1 VRHAPAN
8 GARVRRRPTRTNWTA
23 AALGC
28 CALWLLAGCRKPAE
42 TDPAVVIEPEI
53 APRPARIGLATVTL
67 RLSDA
72 AGQPVRQARIA
83 LEADM
88 AHPGM
93 RPEFGAAREVAAG
106 RYQGQLTFTMAGD
119 WVVVIHATLPGGR
132 KLERQM
138 EVNGVR

>member
-1 VRHAPAN
+1 
-8 GARVRRRPTRTNWTA
+8 
-23 AALGC
+23 
-28 CALWLLAGCRKPAE
+28 
-42 TDPAVVIEPEI
+42 VIETEI
-53 APRPARIGLATVTL
+53 APKPARIGRATVTL

-72 AGQPVRQARIA
+72 AGQPLRQARIA

-93 RPEFGAAREVAAG
+93 RPQFGAARETGAG
-106 RYQGQLTFTMAGD
+106 RYQGQLTFNMAGD
-119 WVVVIHATLPGGR
+119 WVVLMHITLSGGQ

>member
-1 VRHAPAN
+1 M
-8 GARVRRRPTRTNWTA
+8 
-23 AALGC
+23 
-28 CALWLLAGCRKPAE
+28 
-42 TDPAVVIEPEI
+42 IEPEI
-53 APRPARIGLATVTL
+53 APRPVRIGRATVTL

-93 RPEFGAAREVAAG
+93 RPEFGDAREAGAG
-106 RYQGQLTFTMAGD
+106 RYQGQLAFTMAGD
-119 WVVVIHATLPGGR
+119 WVVVIHVTLPGGQ

>member
-1 VRHAPAN
+1 M
-8 GARVRRRPTRTNWTA
+8 
-23 AALGC
+23 
-28 CALWLLAGCRKPAE
+28 
-42 TDPAVVIEPEI
+42 VIESEI
-53 APRPARIGLATVTL
+53 APKPARLGLATVTL
-67 RLSDA
+67 RLSD

-93 RPEFGAAREVAAG
+93 RPEFSEAREIAAG
-106 RYQGQLTFTMAGD
+106 NYRGRLTFTMAGD
-119 WVVVIHATLPGGR
+119 WVVLMRVTLPGGQ

>member
-1 VRHAPAN
+1 VP
-8 GARVRRRPTRTNWTA
+8 GIRVRRKPTRINWAA

-28 CALWLLAGCRKPAE
+28 VALWPSAGCRKPAE
-42 TDPAVVIEPEI
+42 SGPAIVIESEI
-53 APRPARIGLATVTL
+53 SPKPVRIGRATVRL

-72 AGQPVRQARIA
+72 AGQPVRHARIA

-88 AHPGM
+88 SHPGM
-93 RPEFGAAREVAAG
+93 RPEFGAAPEVGPG
-106 RYQGQLTFTMAGD
+106 RYQGQVAFTMAGD
-119 WVVVIHATLPGGR
+119 WVVLIHATLPGGQ

>member
-1 VRHAPAN
+1 M
-8 GARVRRRPTRTNWTA
+8 
-23 AALGC
+23 
-28 CALWLLAGCRKPAE
+28 
-42 TDPAVVIEPEI
+42 IEPEI

-93 RPEFGAAREVAAG
+93 RPEFGEAREVAAG
-106 RYQGQLTFTMAGD
+106 CYQGRLAFTMAGD
-119 WVVVIHATLPGGR
+119 WVVLMRVTLPGGQ

>member
-1 VRHAPAN
+1 M
-8 GARVRRRPTRTNWTA
+8 
-23 AALGC
+23 
-28 CALWLLAGCRKPAE
+28 
-42 TDPAVVIEPEI
+42 VIESEI
-53 APRPARIGLATVTL
+53 APKPARIGLATVTV

-93 RPEFGAAREVAAG
+93 RPEFGEAREVGAG

-119 WVVVIHATLPGGR
+119 WVVVIHVTLPGGQ
-132 KLERQM
+132 KVERQM

>member
-1 VRHAPAN
+1 M
-8 GARVRRRPTRTNWTA
+8 
-23 AALGC
+23 
-28 CALWLLAGCRKPAE
+28 
-42 TDPAVVIEPEI
+42 VIHSEI
-53 APRPARIGLATVTL
+53 QPMPARIGLATVTV
-67 RLSDA
+67 RLSDP

-93 RPEFGAAREVAAG
+93 RPEFGLAREVGAG